1 LLSPQW
7 IVKSTDG
14 KLIRG
19 VPAAVK
25 GFSIDSRTIRPG
37 QVFVA
42 LKGPNHNSHDYL
54 NEAFERGA
62 GAAVINEGD
71 RARTNKHPNL
81 ILVSDTKV
89 ALHEMAK
96 AYRMLFQMPL
106 IGVSGSVGKT
116 TTKELLGRL
125 LQTRL
130 NAYYSPG
137 NFNNEIELPLSILN
151 MPFGTDT
158 GVFELATQ
166 RPGELKPLANLLGPS
181 ISVITAI
188 TDAHRGFFESE
199 EQLVNEKW
207 SLVDALP
214 LAGGIVAL
222 NADHPALWSR
232 ATNQRFRLDFG
243 VTRKA
248 ATFRAEHIQDLGLEG
263 MAFTLIYP
271 NGSIPIR
278 TKLLGRHNLYNI
290 LAATAVAMEMRVD
303 AQAIRDVVAQ
313 MPPYPHRMQWKS
325 SSLGIIVDDCYN
337 ASPSAVKAAL
347 YTLSAIESEKNKVFV
362 FGDMGEQGD
371 NAVAVHQQ
379 VARWVTDTN
388 IKQVFTVG
396 KLAAET
402 AHVLQKQHGWSP
414 SHAKVS
420 SSLNELETHL
430 KQSLCTED
438 NLILI
443 KGSRSMA
450 LDQLVDH
457 LK

>member
-1 LLSPQW
+1 MLTPQW
-7 IVKSTDG
+7 IAKSTDG

-25 GFSIDSRTIRPG
+25 GFSIDSRTLQPG

-42 LKGPNHNSHDYL
+42 LKGPNHNGHDYL
-54 NEAFERGA
+54 DEAFERGA
-62 GAAVINEGD
+62 GAAVISEGESA
-71 RARTNKHPNL
+71 RANKHPNL
-81 ILVSDTKV
+81 VLVSDTKG

-125 LQTRL
+125 LQTRF

-137 NFNNEIELPLSILN
+137 NFNNEIGLPLSLLN
-151 MPFGTDT
+151 MPFGTHT

-214 LAGGIVAL
+214 LAGGIVVV
-222 NADHPALWSR
+222 NADHPQLWSR

-243 VTRKA
+243 IERKA
-248 ATFRAEHIQDLGLEG
+248 AAFRAEDIQDLGLKG
-263 MAFTLIYP
+263 MSFTLVYP
-271 NGSIPIR
+271 NGKMPIR
-278 TKLLGRHNLYNI
+278 TQLLGRHNLYNI

-303 AQAIRDVVAQ
+303 VQAIREVVAQ

-347 YTLSAIESEKNKVFV
+347 HTLSAIESEKNKVFV
-362 FGDMGEQGD
+362 FGDMGEQGED
-371 NAVAVHQQ
+371 AVAVHQQ
-379 VARWVTDTN
+379 VARWVTDAN

-396 KLAAET
+396 ELAAET
-402 AHVLQKQHGWSP
+402 ARTLQKQHGWSP
-414 SHAKVS
+414 SHAQVART
-420 SSLNELETHL
+420 LDELEAHL
-430 KQSLCTED
+430 KQSLPSEN